1 MSQRSSSYETS
12 SSSSSGELD
21 TTDSESTN
29 NPSKSCCCKKNIRS
43 RSITPLFKNGKRG
56 EKESENMIQSKK
68 YKEDT
73 NNYEQKCVKPSK
85 CIGVFGM
92 RRDTTTRIV
101 EKYFEK
107 YGHIESI
114 RIIRDYYSRESKG
127 FCFIK
132 FEKLSNATDALE
144 GMNGKEIEGKFVRV
158 DYAIPKNETT
168 YKCKSRYYDE
178 DEKRYNRRRDHDYHY
193 RKDKYDSMTRCFN
206 RRQKFPNESSSIL
219 TRRRRHHSSSSSN
232 SKSS

>member
-1 MSQRSSSYETS
+1 MSQRSSSDETS

-21 TTDSESTN
+21 TTDSESIN
-29 NPSKSCCCKKNIRS
+29 NPSKSCCCKKSIRS
-43 RSITPLFKNGKRG
+43 RSITPLFKSGRRG
-56 EKESENMIQSKK
+56 EESENTIKSKK
-68 YKEDT
+68 YRGDT

-92 RRDTTTRIV
+92 RRDTTTRTV

-132 FEKLSNATDALE
+132 FEKLSNAADALE

-168 YKCKSRYYDE
+168 HRGKSRYYDE
-178 DEKRYNRRRDHDYHY
+178 DEKRYNRRRDDDYHY
-193 RKDKYDSMTRCFN
+193 YKDKYDSMTRRFD

-219 TRRRRHHSSSSSN
+219 TRKRRRHSSSSSN
-232 SKSS
+232 SNSS